1 VTKGLTRRAAP
12 LPPGER
18 RAAIIAAIT
27 PLIREHGAGVTT
39 QQIARAA
46 GIAEGT
52 IFRVFPDKDSLVVA
66 VVDAAFDTGS
76 LVARIADIADGGTLD
91 RRLTEAV
98 EVLQEYLSG
107 VFTLIGAVGLRPPQ
121 GGDRGPVRH
130 EESHRLLTAA
140 LVALLEPHTDELAR
154 PPAEVA
160 EVLRLMTFSATHPR
174 VVGGPPLAAAEVVSL
189 VLDGVRDHTRRR
201 MP

>member
-1 VTKGLTRRAAP
+1 MTRRRPGRAAP
-12 LPPGER
+12 LPPEER
-18 RAAIIAAIT
+18 RAAIIAAVT

-76 LVARIADIADGGTLD
+76 MVVRIADIADGDTLD
-91 RRLTEAV
+91 RRLTAAV

-121 GGDRGPVRH
+121 GADRVPIRH
-130 EESHRLLTAA
+130 EESHRMLRAA

-160 EVLRLMTFSATHPR
+160 EALRLMTFSATHPR
-174 VVGGPPLAAAEVVSL
+174 VTGGPPLAAADIVSF
-189 VLDGVRDHTRRR
+189 VLDGVRDHTRRK